1 VAVARQLVDYGADG
15 IYLDSSGW
23 QWNWPMMNSVMSLSG
38 DRCTPWE
45 YSRAVLELADQVRDA
60 IGPDRVVLCESTSGQ
75 LGRQVHGGFSSDLGQ
90 KVAQQRWRN
99 QGRILASPVRYGMPQ
114 VNFISNGL
122 DMNELHQIFAAGH
135 PLALCWNLHSYAD
148 NPKREGPDVFMHRK
162 AERDQIKQLLTVRN
176 SLKNALVYCRQTYQ
190 PDTGDDD
197 VAAYFYG
204 NDSKRSHRC
213 QHVHYQ
219 VLFGPLAA
227 PTERSQ
233 QSLVQRVGRSDDL
246 AAQKERQRRTAALS
260 SGCGRLG
267 RLLDGAV
274 TKPAASALSKP
285 H

>member
-1 VAVARQLVDYGADG
+1 
-15 IYLDSSGW
+15 
-23 QWNWPMMNSVMSLSG
+23 MMNSVMSLSG

-75 LGRQVHGGFSSDLGQ
+75 LAGHVHGGFSSDLGQ

-122 DMNELHQIFAAGH
+122 DMNELHQIYAAGH
-135 PLALCWNLHSYAD
+135 PLALCWNWHSYAD

-176 SLKNALVYCRQTYQ
+176 SLKNALVYGRQTYQ

-197 VAAYFYG
+197 VAAYFYEG
-204 NDSKRSHRC
+204 STRSVLTVVNTSTIRSYSGLLQLRPSEASKVWYNALADPTISLPKKSDSAGR
-213 QHVHYQ
+213 
-219 VLFGPLAA
+219 LPLAVA
-227 PTERSQ
+227 VAGLGVYWMER
-233 QSLVQRVGRSDDL
+233 
-246 AAQKERQRRTAALS
+246 
-260 SGCGRLG
+260 
-267 RLLDGAV
+267 
-274 TKPAASALSKP
+274 
-285 H
+285 